1 MIGIVLRLFAAL
13 RAFVG
18 IHNMSADMEL
28 CRRVDKFVIRL
39 FLTYLLH
46 FRTAVI
52 ADRMLFLMLDYL
64 EIVPKSIYAVGAGQ
78 METDL

>member
-1 MIGIVLRLFAAL
+1 
-13 RAFVG
+13 
-18 IHNMSADMEL
+18 MSADMEL

-64 EIVPKSIYAVGAGQ
+64 EIHCFHPVIVSTLLSAF
-78 METDL
+78 MLRDCD